1 MLTIDEI
8 KTAVEKIAPEYPIK
22 QVQLF
27 GSYAEGLATPESDVD
42 MLVEFG
48 ERPVTLWDYC
58 GFQQMLSEMLNIKVD
73 ILKLPLS
80 KEAEEDMIIEKVVHL
95 YG

>member
-1 MLTIDEI
+1 MLTIAEI
-8 KTAVEKIAPEYPIK
+8 KTAVETIAPEYPIK

-42 MLVEFG
+42 VLVEFNA
-48 ERPVTLWDYC
+48 RPITLLDYC
-58 GFQQMLSEMLNIKVD
+58 GFQEELSEFLNVQVD
-73 ILKLPLS
+73 IVQMPLS
-80 KEAEEDMIIEKVVHL
+80 KYAKTNLIINEVVRL